1 MPLVRVDVFEGRSD
15 DEIREL
21 LGTIQEVLEEVFAA
35 PPRDRYQVLTEHR
48 PGHLVLEDTGLGIV
62 RSDRVVL
69 VQVVQQGRTAEQ
81 KKKLYATLAQRLE
94 KTIGLSGED
103 LIVSVT
109 ENTRA
114 DWSFGFGRAQ
124 FLEGD
129 L

>member
-1 MPLVRVDVFEGRSD
+1 MPLVHVDVFEGRSD

-35 PPRDRYQVLTEHR
+35 PSRDRYQVLTEHR
-48 PGHLVLEDTGLGIV
+48 PGHLVLEDTGLGIE

-94 KTIGLSGED
+94 NTIGLSGED

>member
-1 MPLVRVDVFEGRSD
+1 MPLVRVDVFEGRGD
-15 DEIREL
+15 DEIRDL

-48 PGHLVLEDTGLGIV
+48 PGHLVLEDTGLGIE

-81 KKKLYATLAQRLE
+81 KKKLYTTLAQRLE
-94 KTIGLSGED
+94 KTIGLRGED
-103 LIVSVT
+103 LIVSLT

-124 FLEGD
+124 FLDGD